1 MPRFISKPLLWAFV
15 AWHAT
20 RSEQESL
27 CTCARLK
34 ASFSW
39 GQKVTGFNS
48 KVITFR
54 CRAGW
59 CCSFIPSSL
68 VEKPHLLWRVC
79 SVPSLFLQDNRC
91 SVLGSDCV
99 RLPFVLLLYLLS
111 SWVDWHE
118 IVAWSPVMKP
128 HEWQFVIILGFLL
141 FLGQMWQLRI
151 ETTHLST
158 TVSHNNSYHDWF
170 TERLEMSN
178 KWGHGNWGY
187 SFQIIEVI
195 F

>member
-1 MPRFISKPLLWAFV
+1 MPRFISKPSLWAFV

-68 VEKPHLLWRVC
+68 VEIP
-79 SVPSLFLQDNRC
+79 LFLRDNRC

-128 HEWQFVIILGFLL
+128 HEWQFVIILVF
-141 FLGQMWQLRI
+141 FMFVSWPNV
-151 ETTHLST
+151 TTQDRNHTLI
-158 TVSHNNSYHDWF
+158 Y
-170 TERLEMSN
+170 
-178 KWGHGNWGY
+178 Y
-187 SFQIIEVI
+187 CQPQ
-195 F
+195 